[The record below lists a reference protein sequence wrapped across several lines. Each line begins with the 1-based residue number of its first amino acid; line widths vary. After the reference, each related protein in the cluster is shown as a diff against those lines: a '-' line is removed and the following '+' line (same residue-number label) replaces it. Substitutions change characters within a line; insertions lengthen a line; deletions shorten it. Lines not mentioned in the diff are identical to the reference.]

1 LGSFREAGVND
12 NPWAVDVDW
21 GDASPHTIFSAATQ
35 GALGMKSH
43 TYADNGS
50 YTVTVKVTDKDLG
63 YDSKT
68 FTVTVNNLPPVVT
81 APANQSANEG
91 ASTSFGLGSFSDA
104 GVNDN
109 PWAVDVDW
117 GDSSSHT
124 TFSTA
129 AQGPITAQNHAY
141 DDNTTPPATGYT
153 VTVKVTDKDGAFDS
167 KTFKV
172 TVSNVAPTATL
183 SNNGPVNE
191 GSPATISF
199 SAPSDPS
206 SADTSAGFH
215 YAFDCA
221 GGALSAAYAT
231 AGMSASTMC
240 TYPDNGSYP
249 VRARI
254 LDKDGGYTDY
264 STVVT
269 VLNVAPTATLSNN
282 GPVNEAS
289 PATISFSAQFDQSSA
304 DAAAGFHYAYSCSN
318 ASPAGVT
325 YAGSGAIASTSC
337 AYAEGPSTHTVRPGI
352 IDKDG
357 GYTEYSTVVAVNN
370 VAPT

>member
-1 LGSFREAGVND
+1 
-12 NPWAVDVDW
+12 
-21 GDASPHTIFSAATQ
+21 PHTIFSAATQ

-91 ASTSFGLGSFSDA
+91 ASTSVTLGSFSDV

-117 GDSSSHT
+117 GDGSLHT
-124 TFSTA
+124 TFSLATQGAITA
-129 AQGPITAQNHAY
+129 ASHAY
-141 DDNTTPPATGYT
+141 ADNSTPPATGYT

-215 YAFDCA
+215 YAFDC
-221 GGALSAAYAT
+221 
-231 AGMSASTMC
+231 
-240 TYPDNGSYP
+240 
-249 VRARI
+249 
-254 LDKDGGYTDY
+254 
-264 STVVT
+264 
-269 VLNVAPTATLSNN
+269 
-282 GPVNEAS
+282 
-289 PATISFSAQFDQSSA
+289 
-304 DAAAGFHYAYSCSN
+304 
-318 ASPAGVT
+318 
-325 YAGSGAIASTSC
+325 
-337 AYAEGPSTHTVRPGI
+337 
-352 IDKDG
+352 
-357 GYTEYSTVVAVNN
+357 
-370 VAPT
+370 